1 MQIWKYSVNQKT
13 HCVVTGTDTHK
24 KQKKKKSNCKQGS
37 QATQLV
43 PTEPQSNKVKH
54 ITNNSSSL
62 QASEVWAV
70 QLLSKKTEKLKENT
84 VIDNG
89 EKNTLCSVK

>member
-24 KQKKKKSNCKQGS
+24 KQKKKKKSNCKQGS

-54 ITNNSSSL
+54 ITNNSASL

-84 VIDNG
+84 VIDTG
-89 EKNTLCSVK
+89 GKILCAL

>member
-1 MQIWKYSVNQKT
+1 MEVFSEPKDTLCRYRHKYTQKA
-13 HCVVTGTDTHK
+13 K
-24 KQKKKKSNCKQGS
+24 KKKKSNCKQGS

>member
-1 MQIWKYSVNQKT
+1 MEVFSEPKDTLCRYRHKYTQKA
-13 HCVVTGTDTHK
+13 
-24 KQKKKKSNCKQGS
+24 KKKKSNCKQGS

-54 ITNNSSSL
+54 ITNNSASL